1 MADGIT
7 PPPLGKKKCDEEVQI
22 LPHSHIQQLLF
33 CCRISQRDT
42 LWERPWWISSDCLLD
57 FPYSVKAFCL
67 HPYLANKVNL
77 SAEFF
82 QVKIMKRNVLF
93 NKCDPSLIWF
103 RFSLPHMCICTVLS
117 SSLSAQRCERQAK
130 NVAV

>member
-1 MADGIT
+1 MRKFKYSHTLTSSKCYFVAGSHRGIRCGKDHDG
-7 PPPLGKKKCDEEVQI
+7 L
-22 LPHSHIQQLLF
+22 
-33 CCRISQRDT
+33 
-42 LWERPWWISSDCLLD
+42 SSDCLLD

-82 QVKIMKRNVLF
+82 QVKIMKRNVLL

-103 RFSLPHMCICTVLS
+103 LHIYSWRNTSRFSLPHMCICTVLS